1 MVKDYYNIL
10 EVNKNSTEEEIKKS
24 YRKLSKKYHPDLNPN
39 NAEAEN
45 KFKEIAEAYSILS
58 DKDKKSNY
66 DNYGDPNGRPN
77 SFGGMNME
85 DVFSNFFGGGNPFGG
100 NPFGGR
106 RNVVVKGSDI
116 RININLSLED
126 VFTGVNKK
134 IKYKRKSKCNTCS
147 GTGGDQINCT
157 TCNGH
162 GMVNQVQNTNFG
174 RMQTTITCPTCNG
187 EGKKIINPCTICNG
201 SGSSDIEDIYE
212 FNIPRGIMDG
222 EALKVPG
229 KGNHIKNGREGD
241 LLINIVEKP
250 HEKFRRVGLD
260 LHQRIEFTYKDLVLG
275 SSVEIPTINGRIK
288 MNINPGTNIGSLLR
302 VPKKGLI
309 RGGEQ
314 GDMIVETWLEI
325 PKNISEEEKNIILS
339 LKI

>member
-10 EVNKNSTEEEIKKS
+10 EVNKNATDEEIKKS

-39 NAEAEN
+39 NVEAEN

-66 DNYGDPNGRPN
+66 DNYGDPSGRQN
-77 SFGGMNME
+77 QFDGMNME
-85 DVFSNFFGGGNPFGG
+85 DVFSNFFSGGNPFGG
-100 NPFGGR
+100 GGR
-106 RNVVVKGSDI
+106 RNTVIKGSDI
-116 RININLSLED
+116 RININISLEE
-126 VFTGVNKK
+126 VFSGVHKK
-134 IKYKRKSKCNTCS
+134 IKYKRKCKCNTCS
-147 GTGGDQINCT
+147 GTGGDHTTCT

-162 GMVNQVQNTNFG
+162 GLVNQVQNTHFG

-201 SGSSDIEDIYE
+201 SGSSDIEDYYE
-212 FNIPRGIMDG
+212 FNIPKGIMGG
-222 EALKVPG
+222 EALRVSN
-229 KGNHIKNGREGD
+229 KGNYIKNGKEGD

-260 LHQRIEFTYKDLVLG
+260 LHQRVNFTYKELVIG

-288 MNINPGTNIGSLLR
+288 MNINPGTSVGSLLR

-309 RGGEQ
+309 RGVEQ
-314 GDMIVETWLEI
+314 GDMIVETWLDI
-325 PKNISEEEKNIILS
+325 PKNLTEEEKNEISS